1 MAIYTHGITVDDVL
15 ARYPTQNGTT
25 ITATS
30 TGINTPL
37 IEALILEAAG
47 SLNAVLRRHAI
58 DPAALDEEATELVRG
73 GVIAYVIAECMA
85 KMMKAD
91 QATAWRAKYDVVR
104 RTIRE
109 MPEDLG
115 ASQSAVAAVAVAPE
129 DDEDPVVTPW
139 DMW

>member
-15 ARYPTQNGTT
+15 ARYPTQDTT
-25 ITATS
+25 KITATS
-30 TGINTPL
+30 AGISTPL

-73 GVIAYVIAECMA
+73 GMIAYAIAECMD
-85 KMMKAD
+85 KLQKTE
-91 QATAWRAKYDVVR
+91 QAAAWRAKYDVVR